1 MISVSISTSISIAAT
16 FQIQHQFQ
24 SQYHQNRNFSFS
36 FNLSERPIK
45 VQSQYQSWFLY
56 TMLISKSFC
65 SIEKILRKIQYFCYI
80 RATETEIRIEKIE
93 YFHNIQYNHCHFFR
107 FSINVN
113 LIWAEWDI
121 NINSS
126 RITLQSQCQSQ
137 WSCNCHFNIKF
148 NTNHTDS
155 CLSIP
160 ISILFRYYWK
170 DWAKLR

>member
-65 SIEKILRKIQYFCYI
+65 SIEKILCKIQFFCYI

-107 FSINVN
+107 FSINAN
-113 LIWAEWDI
+113 L
-121 NINSS
+121 SS
-126 RITLQSQCQSQ
+126 YMSRVGPQYQYQ
-137 WSCNCHFNIKF
+137 
-148 NTNHTDS
+148 
-155 CLSIP
+155 
-160 ISILFRYYWK
+160 
-170 DWAKLR
+170 

>member
-80 RATETEIRIEKIE
+80 RATDTEIRIEKIE

-107 FSINVN
+107 FSINANFSSYISRV
-113 LIWAEWDI
+113 DHHS

-160 ISILFRYYWK
+160 ISILFRYY
-170 DWAKLR
+170 